1 MTSVADLRA
10 KLPIQGLGEPFF
22 YHETIAST
30 NDEALER
37 ARQGV
42 AHGALVFAEEQTAG
56 RGRAGR
62 RWFTPAKSALAFS
75 LVLRPRLDDSQEV
88 FGLAGLGALAVVKAL
103 ETWTIRA
110 AIKWPNDVLI
120 ERHKVAGILVETS
133 WAGQDLEYAVM
144 GIGINVQK
152 ESVPAEDVL
161 DYPATCIEAAVGK
174 RVDRYDLFIGVLES
188 LAYWYE
194 RMGGEE
200 LLDAWQHNLAFL
212 NHAVVVRDT
221 VGERTG
227 VLSGMTADGRLR
239 LETTQGEQVLAASG
253 DVRMRSV
260 DTDFKSATL
269 GE

>member
-1 MTSVADLRA
+1 MTSAADLRA
-10 KLPIQGLGEPFF
+10 RLPIQGLGDPFF

-37 ARQGV
+37 ARQGA

-62 RWFTPAKSALAFS
+62 HWFTPAKSALAFS
-75 LVLRPRLDDSQEV
+75 LVLRPQLDDSQEV

-120 ERHKVAGILVETS
+120 DRHKIAGILVETS
-133 WAGQDLEYAVM
+133 WAGVELEYAVM
-144 GIGINVQK
+144 GIGINVQRQ
-152 ESVPAEDVL
+152 SVPAKDAL
-161 DYPATCIEAAVGK
+161 DYPASCIEAAVGK
-174 RVDRYDLFIGVLES
+174 RVDRYDLFIDVLES

-194 RMGGEE
+194 RLGSEE
-200 LLDAWQHNLAFL
+200 LIDAWQHHLAFL
-212 NHAVVVRDT
+212 NQTVVVRDT
-221 VGERTG
+221 TGERTG
-227 VLSGMTADGRLR
+227 VLCGMTVDGRLR
-239 LETTQGEQVLAASG
+239 LETPQGEQFLAACG

-260 DTDFKSATL
+260 DTNFKSATL

>member
-1 MTSVADLRA
+1 MTSAAELRA
-10 KLPIQGLGEPFF
+10 KLPIHGLGEPFF
-22 YHETIAST
+22 YHETVAST
-30 NDEALER
+30 NDEALEH

-42 AHGALVFAEEQTAG
+42 LHGALVFAEEQTAG

-75 LVLRPRLDDSQEV
+75 LVLRPQRENSQEA

-120 ERHKVAGILVETS
+120 DRHKVAGILVETS
-133 WAGQDLEYAVM
+133 WAGEDLEYAVM

-152 ESVPAEDVL
+152 ESVPAEDAL
-161 DYPATCIEAAVGK
+161 DYPATCIETAVGK
-174 RVDRYDLFIGVLES
+174 RVDRYDLFLGVLES

-194 RMGGEE
+194 RMGSEE
-200 LLDAWQHNLAFL
+200 LLDAWQHHLAFL
-212 NHAVVVRDT
+212 NQRVVVRDPA
-221 VGERTG
+221 GERTG
-227 VLSGMTADGRLR
+227 VLSGITTDGRLR
-239 LETTQGEQVLAASG
+239 LETTWGEQVLAACG
-253 DVRMRSV
+253 DVRLRSV
-260 DTDFKSATL
+260 DTNFKSATL